1 VFKDAIE
8 KGHRDEDFFRAGEL
22 AAAQLTRT
30 VGAAGEL

>member
-8 KGHRDEDFFRAGEL
+8 KGHWYENFFRAGEL

-30 VGAAGEL
+30 VRAAGEL